1 MNLME
6 DTLRHF
12 TKSAEMPILPLFIIG
27 TAMLT
32 IVTYFVAIEA
42 LVPKPPSARVY
53 LPTGYGVTEQ
63 VMVPSGDTVAS
74 N

>member
-1 MNLME
+1 M
-6 DTLRHF
+6 RHP

-27 TAMLT
+27 TTMLA
-32 IVTYFVAIEA
+32 IVMYFVSIEA
-42 LVPKPPSARVY
+42 LVPKPPGAQVY

-63 VMVPSGDTVAS
+63 VMVTSGDTVAS

>member
-1 MNLME
+1 M
-6 DTLRHF
+6 RHS

-27 TAMLT
+27 TAMLA
-32 IVTYFVAIEA
+32 IVMYVVAIDA
-42 LVPKPPSARVY
+42 FVPKPPGARVH
-53 LPTGYGVTEQ
+53 LPKGYGVTEQ